1 MSSTLSDLYYGNY
14 SAFNRR
20 HDPGSSYMKTFS
32 ALSDLEDEIERS
44 LTGEEKEKFR
54 KYVRLS
60 GELNAAEGEGS
71 FIEGFRLC
79 ALLMTEAIKTE

>member
-1 MSSTLSDLYYGNY
+1 MPSILSDLYRGNY
-14 SAFNRR
+14 SVFNRR

-71 FIEGFRLC
+71 FIEGFRLAAC
-79 ALLMTEAIKTE
+79 LMTEAIRTE